1 MFLAQREVARS
12 QCLHLVVPGQSRL
25 LAVIRLVEL
34 GVFRVVI
41 KSSLFW
47 GSCDIASTTFQNLH
61 ALVEYLSLVLRKNLF
76 GIEPRPHNQ
85 YVPKD
90 KHSDSYP
97 AQDSTRKRNYAVTI
111 RFLSFM

>member
-1 MFLAQREVARS
+1 MKDLPRSLHLAVLRS
-12 QCLHLVVPGQSRL
+12 QVKPFFQVVADYLKHRHRVASF
-25 LAVIRLVEL
+25 ICLVE
-34 GVFRVVI
+34 
-41 KSSLFW
+41 
-47 GSCDIASTTFQNLH
+47 NLH

-76 GIEPRPHNQ
+76 GIEPRPYNQ

-111 RFLSFM
+111 RFLSFL